1 VALPPA
7 QVPFL
12 LQAEKP
18 NVHGCDGGWRRMID
32 VYSWPTSNGRKIH
45 IMLEETG
52 LPYAAHPVNIDRRE
66 QFKPEFL
73 KISPNNKI
81 PAIVDRDGPGG
92 KPLSIFE
99 SGAILIYLA
108 HKSGQFLP
116 QDEAKQCNVLQ
127 WLFMQVGSVGPNF
140 GQANHF
146 RAKPQERGE
155 YAVNRFTKECTRI
168 LGVLDRRLGEAEYLA
183 DDYSIADIATFPW
196 LQSTDKQ
203 GQDLADFP
211 NVSRWFN
218 VIQARPGVQRGVKV
232 MREIREK
239 MRIEDAARKAA
250 SKNSKDL

>member
-1 VALPPA
+1 
-7 QVPFL
+7 
-12 LQAEKP
+12 
-18 NVHGCDGGWRRMID
+18 MID
-32 VYSWPTSNGRKIH
+32 VYSWPTSNGRKVH
-45 IMLEETG
+45 VMLEETG
-52 LPYAAHPVNIDRRE
+52 LPYAAHPVNIQRRD

-81 PAIVDRDGPGG
+81 PAIVDQNGPGG

-108 HKSGQFLP
+108 QKSGQFLP
-116 QDEAKQCNVLQ
+116 RDAAKQFKVLQ

-146 RAKPQERGE
+146 RSKPQERGQ
-155 YAVNRFTKECTRI
+155 YAVDRFTKECNRI
-168 LGVLDRRLGEAEYLA
+168 LNVLDRRLGEAEYLA

-196 LQSTDKQ
+196 LQATEKQ
-203 GQDLADFP
+203 GQDLAEFA

-218 VIQARPGVQRGVKV
+218 AIRERPAVQRGVKV

-239 MRIEDAARKAA
+239 MRLEDAAKKAA
-250 SKNSKDL
+250 ETP